1 MQMGDNLK
9 ESMRWFKQAEKDLKA
24 SKNSL
29 KLGDYEWAC
38 FQAQQA
44 AEKALKSIL
53 YARGFRKI
61 LTHSVFV
68 LTQYC
73 VDIYKNHEITQD

>member
-9 ESMRWFKQAEKDLKA
+9 ESMRWSRQAEKDLKA

-29 KLGDYEWAC
+29 KSGDYEWAC

-53 YARGFRKI
+53 Y
-61 LTHSVFV
+61 S
-68 LTQYC
+68 
-73 VDIYKNHEITQD
+73 

>member
-1 MQMGDNLK
+1 MRMDDNLK

-29 KLGDYEWAC
+29 KSGDYGWAC

-53 YARGFRKI
+53 CICSISCGF
-61 LTHSVFV
+61 
-68 LTQYC
+68 
-73 VDIYKNHEITQD
+73 

>member
-9 ESMRWFKQAEKDLKA
+9 ESMRWVRQAEKDLKA

-29 KLGDYEWAC
+29 KSGDYEWAC

-53 YARGFRKI
+53 YARGF
-61 LTHSVFV
+61 
-68 LTQYC
+68 
-73 VDIYKNHEITQD
+73 